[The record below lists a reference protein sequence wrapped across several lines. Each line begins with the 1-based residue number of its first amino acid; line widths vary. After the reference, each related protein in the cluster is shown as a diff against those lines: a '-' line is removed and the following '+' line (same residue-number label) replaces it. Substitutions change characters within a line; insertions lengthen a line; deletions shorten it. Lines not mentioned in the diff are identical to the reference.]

1 MKSPP
6 AMEVIRE
13 FSAQYQERLSHR
25 TQLLKLRGR
34 TQLLVSQV
42 KAKQRQQVSTKLA
55 LEASKNQS
63 TKTKKGK
70 KKPESIFDESSSEE
84 GDEMNI

>member
-6 AMEVIRE
+6 AVEVIRN

-63 TKTKKGK
+63 TNKTKKK
-70 KKPESIFDESSSEE
+70 QESIFDASSSEDE
-84 GDEMNI
+84 GNEMNI